1 MPGREKKKK
10 KKKPEITHHF
20 AKSWGCVVE
29 LVKGQSHTEK
39 AQKRSWVR
47 VSTRTILCKMQTV
60 VQAEPRYYTA
70 E

>member
-1 MPGREKKKK
+1 MYKMYKAVE
-10 KKKPEITHHF
+10 
-20 AKSWGCVVE
+20 SWGCVVE

>member
-1 MPGREKKKK
+1 MNRQRKKGTIKGSD
-10 KKKPEITHHF
+10 PIYPF
-20 AKSWGCVVE
+20 KSWGCVVE

>member
-1 MPGREKKKK
+1 M
-10 KKKPEITHHF
+10 
-20 AKSWGCVVE
+20 SWGCVVE

>member
-1 MPGREKKKK
+1 MIIVSGLKYNLGMPLEN
-10 KKKPEITHHF
+10 E
-20 AKSWGCVVE
+20 SWGCVVE

>member
-1 MPGREKKKK
+1 MYKAVE
-10 KKKPEITHHF
+10 
-20 AKSWGCVVE
+20 SWGCVVE